1 MSFWWLTGKGTP
13 LTGTIYE
20 NPYEGDNPIVE
31 IEYVA
36 LQVILKVDPYNGAP
50 ETYII
55 KTFYADNYTW
65 TEQYIRKK
73 QVEYINNVFEMIYFT
88 YLKIIG

>member
-1 MSFWWLTGKGTP
+1 MARLK
-13 LTGTIYE
+13 
-20 NPYEGDNPIVE
+20 PIS
-31 IEYVA
+31 
-36 LQVILKVDPYNGAP
+36 LRHS
-50 ETYII
+50 
-55 KTFYADNYTW
+55 FYADNYTW